1 MIGKSSMEVNGRTR
15 RQIYTS
21 STFWVSVAIL
31 LMVSNL
37 SFASEQSNSNP
48 FAVMPT
54 IEPKILKKTENKRKH
69 KLIKN
74 DVLSELSESIEFSVI
89 PLVNANCDELVKV
102 FDSTSRGGLLSP
114 LGSISTDVRSN
125 SLIIMD
131 TPSVIQKVRDLVSQL
146 DVPVQQVEIEARI
159 VVMSEGTLDEIGVRW
174 GILQQGTTL
183 PLGGSIN
190 GSSDESVS
198 SDRIDQQLAINLP
211 ATSSSASSLA
221 FQLATLGSGTLLD
234 LELSAL
240 QSESKA
246 EVISSPRLITTNR
259 RTAYIEQG
267 TEIPYQE
274 SSSDGESSIEFK
286 KAVLSLEV
294 TPYLSE
300 NDQFILDLTVTQ
312 DQPGEVVKTGTGEAV
327 AITTQRMATQ
337 VKVRDGETI
346 VLGGVKQQSTSDSSD
361 KVPVLGDLPILGK
374 LFRRDYQQ
382 MTKSELLIFVT
393 PTLLIQ

>member
-159 VVMSEGTLDEIGVRW
+159 VVMSEGALDEIGVRW

-190 GSSDESVS
+190 GSSEESVS